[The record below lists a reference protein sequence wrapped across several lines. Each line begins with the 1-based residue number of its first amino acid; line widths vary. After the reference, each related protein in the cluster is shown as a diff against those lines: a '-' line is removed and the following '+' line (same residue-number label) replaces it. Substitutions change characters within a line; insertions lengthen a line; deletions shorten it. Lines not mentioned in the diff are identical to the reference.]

1 MPYSAITDPLTR
13 LRGRVRV
20 GARWG
25 LKPEVLQQLLGG
37 QVTPAGEDRPP
48 LVQQSGVVR
57 RPPADL
63 LAEFHDLSVEVIEL
77 ATRTTLEALEGRRAI
92 CAVGWEVACQ
102 PAAKEEVAD
111 WQRKRRHETKGA
123 RSATLIETE
132 PTALGRLDTFPNR
145 RNR

>member
-13 LRGRVRV
+13 SRGRVRV

-37 QVTPAGEDRPP
+37 QVTPAGEDRPA

-63 LAEFHDLSVEVIEL
+63 LAEFHDLSVEVIEF
-77 ATRTTLEALEGRRAI
+77 AARVPFQALEGRRAKG
-92 CAVGWEVACQ
+92 AVGG
-102 PAAKEEVAD
+102 D
-111 WQRKRRHETKGA
+111 IT
-123 RSATLIETE
+123 S
-132 PTALGRLDTFPNR
+132 
-145 RNR
+145 